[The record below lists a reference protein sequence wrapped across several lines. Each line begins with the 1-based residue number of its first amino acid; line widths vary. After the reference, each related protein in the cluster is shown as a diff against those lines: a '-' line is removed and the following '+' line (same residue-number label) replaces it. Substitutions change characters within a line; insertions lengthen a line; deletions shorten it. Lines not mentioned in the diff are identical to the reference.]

1 MQVFEKLKSEDLE
14 FLINC
19 EYLNENARNFRIR
32 LSDGRICELFR
43 FEVSAIDLSAFVD
56 FVMSF
61 ALKMRVIRISAGDK
75 L

>member
-32 LSDGRICELFR
+32 LSDGRICKLFR
-43 FEVSAIDLSAFVD
+43 FEVSADLSAFVD
-56 FVMSF
+56 FVVSF
-61 ALKMRVIRISAGDK
+61 VLKMRVIRISAGDK